1 MNIDQDNR
9 RRYKASK
16 IGLFPRVKQQR
27 GAVALVITLILV
39 VVASLSSLVVNK
51 SAINEQKRSGINLR
65 NKEVYAAANGAL
77 EYGIAQIEIWYT
89 DGDDATPD
97 WAGVAD
103 ELVDPNA
110 LAGDTATSIYD
121 PDGDD
126 AADTLAQGI
135 DDFGLLGGGITYTLL
150 TDESAEP
157 AIIEVSVTVAGQAE
171 SHVTKTLNVR
181 VARTKLGTP
190 SAFQGPALIVEDCI
204 AAGAILGTPDIQ
216 AYDVAIASITGDS
229 DDTTCIDPGNFSF
242 PASDQIAEEIVSDSL
257 FEAMFGTVANDQAI
271 QDMALESADV
281 YFVTD
286 TSPWSANAGDS
297 THPVILY
304 FDETSECPSING
316 GAIIYG
322 LVYYDTPAGGC
333 ANPGTGNAK
342 IFGTMAFEG
351 DLKKFNANIEITQ
364 TAFGGGPGDPIT
376 VSYITPLPGSW
387 RDF

>member
-1 MNIDQDNR
+1 MNMGFKQG
-9 RRYKASK
+9 SK
-16 IGLFPRVKQQR
+16 YQR
-27 GAVALVITLILV
+27 GAAALVVTLILV
-39 VVASLSSLVVNK
+39 IIASLSSLVVNK
-51 SAINEQKRSGINLR
+51 SAINEQQRSGINLR

-77 EYGIAQIEIWYT
+77 DYGITQIEIWYT
-89 DGDDATPD
+89 DGDDTTPD
-97 WAGVAD
+97 WAGVVD
-103 ELVDPNA
+103 ETVENA

-121 PDGDD
+121 PDGDG
-126 AADTLAQGI
+126 APNTLAQGI
-135 DDFGLLGGGITYTLL
+135 DAFGLQGAGITYTLL
-150 TDESAEP
+150 TDEWAEP

-171 SHVTKTLNVR
+171 SHVTKTLSTR

-190 SAFQGPALIVEDCI
+190 SSFQGPALIVEDCI

-216 AYDVAIASITGDS
+216 AYDIAIASITSDS
-229 DDTTCIDPGNFSF
+229 EDTSCIDPGNFDFSN
-242 PASDQIAEEIVSDSL
+242 SDAIAEEIESDSL
-257 FEAMFGTVANDQAI
+257 FEAMFGPVADDQAI
-271 QDMALESADV
+271 QDMALKSADV
-281 YFVTD
+281 YFITD
-286 TSPWSANAGDS
+286 TSPWSANLGDID
-297 THPVILY
+297 HPVILY

-316 GAIIYG
+316 GAIIFG
-322 LVYYDTPAGGC
+322 LVYYDTPPGGC